1 LLTVEENDIHALTHA
16 EGNLNQEVAQFI
28 ARKIISGTLP
38 AGTSL
43 QKEAAL
49 GQLLGVSRTVVREA
63 VKVLVSKGLLST
75 RRKAGIEVNPRS
87 HWHLFDP
94 DILAW
99 LFASPSEIHPELLI
113 ALTEVRLAFEPAV
126 AKLVAQRADNALLS
140 PIRNAFSNMQ
150 QADDK
155 DSYYEAD
162 LAFHAALFEAC
173 PNDFFRQLQNVVMAL
188 LRRSFQL
195 QSRSLI
201 DKRYGL
207 SLHKKV
213 LEALERQ
220 DADQAEA
227 VMRFLIYQARDEL
240 ERVFK
245 SVHPTS

>member
-1 LLTVEENDIHALTHA
+1 MLTVEESDIHALTHA
-16 EGNLNQEVAQFI
+16 EGSLNQEVAQFI

-38 AGTSL
+38 AHASL
-43 QKEAAL
+43 QKEAEL
-49 GQLLGVSRTVVREA
+49 GYLLGVSRTVVREA

-75 RRKAGIEVNPRS
+75 RRKAGIEVNPKS
-87 HWHLFDP
+87 DWNLFDP
-94 DILAW
+94 DILTW
-99 LFASPSEIHPELLI
+99 LFESPSEIHPELLI
-113 ALTEVRLAFEPAV
+113 SLTEVRLAFEPAV
-126 AKLVAQRADNALLS
+126 AKLVAQRVDNEQLA
-140 PIRNAFSNMQ
+140 PIREAFLAMQ
-150 QADDK
+150 HAEDK
-155 DSYYEAD
+155 DTYYEAD

-201 DKRYGL
+201 DKGYGL

-213 LEALERQ
+213 LEAITRQ

-240 ERVFK
+240 ERFFVK
-245 SVHPTS
+245 SQA